1 MDPLAQPPLVST
13 EISEQVLVHIDFLL
27 LCPPTPRFEGSRP
40 PNTLLTQRITGWVD
54 SSPPV
59 GVTSNKFSLYLT
71 PSPGFAIRFRME
83 GTLQGNTD
91 CMGAY
96 SIGNLRTSLTPSDTH
111 THTHRLL
118 SLNVNFFKNIFIS
131 LLWLKSK
138 RLKVKVL
145 MYLKKGKLQ
154 FCMVLKQFWIIRV
167 VDRIIN

>member
-27 LCPPTPRFEGSRP
+27 LCPPTPRFDPSRP

-59 GVTSNKFSLYLT
+59 GVTGNKFKFYLMPSL
-71 PSPGFAIRFRME
+71 GFAIKFRME

-96 SIGNLRTSLTPSDTH
+96 GRGNLRTSLTPSDIH
-111 THTHRLL
+111 TGIHL
-118 SLNVNFFKNIFIS
+118 
-131 LLWLKSK
+131 
-138 RLKVKVL
+138 
-145 MYLKKGKLQ
+145 
-154 FCMVLKQFWIIRV
+154 
-167 VDRIIN
+167 